1 MPISKPPFSFCSLL
15 RAVKFSRG
23 LALNHPRYLHITAKA
38 SSATPSYT
46 STFHAKD
53 VHTKSF
59 PCTLHY
65 YSPRGPSLLLY
76 DQADGKEDTESSEEL
91 YRLHQDA
98 VVIHGDGLVY
108 PGPAAPRI
116 WNGLYMLP
124 NTLLMQQIITGHLN
138 WYETNK
144 EKNVK
149 MATPYL
155 FTIPKGA

>member
-1 MPISKPPFSFCSLL
+1 MGRRLPKVL
-15 RAVKFSRG
+15 R
-23 LALNHPRYLHITAKA
+23 
-38 SSATPSYT
+38 
-46 STFHAKD
+46 
-53 VHTKSF
+53 
-59 PCTLHY
+59 
-65 YSPRGPSLLLY
+65 
-76 DQADGKEDTESSEEL
+76 EL

-98 VVIHGDGLVY
+98 VIIHSDGLVY

-124 NTLLMQQIITGHLN
+124 NTLLMQQIITGYLD

-155 FTIPKGA
+155 FTIPKGT

>member
-1 MPISKPPFSFCSLL
+1 MPSL
-15 RAVKFSRG
+15 SR
-23 LALNHPRYLHITAKA
+23 PRHLHVTAKA
-38 SSATPSYT
+38 GSTTPSYAT
-46 STFHAKD
+46 AFHAKD

-65 YSPRGPSLLLY
+65 YSSRGPNLLLY
-76 DQADGKEDTESSEEL
+76 DHTDGEATEGSKEL
-91 YRLHQDA
+91 YCLHQDA
-98 VVIHGDGLVY
+98 VVVHSDGLVY

-124 NTLLMQQIITGHLN
+124 NTLLMQQIITGYLD

-144 EKNVK
+144 ETNEKIA
-149 MATPYL
+149 MPYL